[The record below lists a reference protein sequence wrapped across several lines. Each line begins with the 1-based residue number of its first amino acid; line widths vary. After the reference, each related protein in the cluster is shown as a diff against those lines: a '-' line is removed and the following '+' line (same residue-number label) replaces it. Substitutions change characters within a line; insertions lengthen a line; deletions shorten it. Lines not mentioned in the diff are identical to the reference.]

1 MTNDEIS
8 DILRNIGLLL
18 ELKGENQFKT
28 RAYNNG
34 ARAIDGMSEPVTKL
48 VEAGTLGE
56 VDGFGKALVEKIT
69 LLVQTGSLPYY
80 EDLKAEFPDGILEL
94 LSLNGLGL
102 RKAKALY
109 QQLNIATL
117 ADLEKACQSGKVAEL
132 DGFGQK
138 TAEKLLDAIQQKQ
151 QYAGRFRYAEVIEQ
165 AEELVD
171 LLRTHPDITRISI
184 AGSLRRGKEVV
195 KDIDLVASSKNPKQ
209 VMQDFVS
216 MDEVESVTNHGETKS
231 SVRIANGLQV
241 DLRVVDDPTFPTALH
256 HFTGSMEHNVA
267 LRSRA
272 KKRNMKISEW
282 GLFDTSGKEEK
293 LIPCRNEAEFFSHL
307 DLDYIPPELRENMGE
322 IEAAEESQLPRLV
335 EWGEF
340 HGCFHNHTTASDGKN
355 SLREMAE
362 AAASIGLD
370 YLGIADHSKSSVQA
384 NGLSADRLLS
394 QIEEIKELN
403 RELEGEI
410 HLFSGVECDILKD
423 GSLDYPDEILERLD
437 YVVASVH
444 SSFTQSEKDQT
455 RRICKAMENPHVTML
470 GHVTGRLLLEREP
483 YAVNIQEIIR
493 QAAKTGTWI
502 ELNASP
508 YRLDMDWRHWKAA
521 RDTGVK
527 CVINP
532 DAHRVQQLG
541 YLKPATMIARK
552 GWLRKQDVMNCLTL
566 AQMKSEL
573 GIMN

>member
-18 ELKGENQFKT
+18 ELKGDNLFKT
-28 RAYNNG
+28 RAYQNG
-34 ARAIDGMSEPVTKL
+34 ARAIDGMSEPVAQL
-48 VEAGTLGE
+48 VAAGTLAD

-69 LLVQTGSLPYY
+69 TLVEAGSLPYY
-80 EDLKAEFPDGILEL
+80 ENLKAEFPDGILDL
-94 LSLNGLGL
+94 LSLNGLGPK
-102 RKAKALY
+102 KAKTLY
-109 QQLNIATL
+109 QKLKIGS
-117 ADLEKACQSGKVAEL
+117 LEELQTACESGKVAEL
-132 DGFGQK
+132 DGFGKK
-138 TAEKLLDAIQQKQ
+138 TAEKLLEAIQQQ
-151 QYAGRFRYAEVIEQ
+151 QLYAGRFRYAEVIQQ
-165 AEELVD
+165 AEDLVD
-171 LLRTHPDITRISI
+171 MMRTHPDITRISI

-195 KDIDLVASSKNPKQ
+195 KDIDLVASSNNPQQ

-216 MDEVESVTNHGETKS
+216 LPEVQSITNHGETKS
-231 SVRIANGLQV
+231 SVRVENGLQV
-241 DLRVVDDPTFPTALH
+241 DLRVVDDATFPTALH

-272 KKRNMKISEW
+272 RKRKMKISEW
-282 GLFDTSGKEEK
+282 GLFDTSGQEEK
-293 LIPCRNEAEFFSHL
+293 LIPCRDEAEFFSHL

-322 IEAAEESQLPRLV
+322 VEAAEKQTLPRLV
-335 EWGEF
+335 DWGEF

-355 SLREMAE
+355 TLREMAE

-384 NGLSADRLLS
+384 NGLSTDRLLA
-394 QIEEIKELN
+394 QVEEIRQLN
-403 RELEGEI
+403 QEMEGEI
-410 HLFSGVECDILKD
+410 HLFAGVECDILKD
-423 GSLDYPDEILERLD
+423 GSLDYPDKILEQLD

-455 RRICKAMENPHVTML
+455 QRICQAMANSHVTML
-470 GHVTGRLLLEREP
+470 GHVTGRLLLEREA
-483 YAVNIQEIIR
+483 YAVNVQEIIQ
-493 QAAKTGTWI
+493 QAAKTETWI

-541 YLKPATMIARK
+541 HLKPAAMIARK
-552 GWLRKQDVMNCLTL
+552 GWLRKEDVMNCLTL
-566 AQMKSEL
+566 DQMKRIL
-573 GIMN
+573 KK

>member
-1 MTNDEIS
+1 MTNDDIAN
-8 DILRNIGLLL
+8 ILRNIGLLL
-18 ELKGENQFKT
+18 ELKGENPFKT
-28 RAYNNG
+28 RAYQNG
-34 ARAIDGMSEPVTKL
+34 ARAIDGMSEPVAQL
-48 VEAGTLGE
+48 VEAGTLGD

-69 LLVQTGSLPYY
+69 TLVETGSLPYY
-80 EDLKAEFPDGILEL
+80 DNLKAEFPAGILDL
-94 LSLNGLGL
+94 LALNGLGPK
-102 RKAKALY
+102 KAKALY
-109 QQLNIATL
+109 QKLDIGSL
-117 ADLEKACQSGKVAEL
+117 AALQAACESGKVAEL
-132 DGFGQK
+132 DGFGPK
-138 TAEKLLDAIQQKQ
+138 SAEKLLAAIQQQ
-151 QYAGRFRYAEVIEQ
+151 QLYTGRFRYAEVIDQ

-216 MDEVESVTNHGETKS
+216 LPEVVSITNHGETKS
-231 SVRIANGLQV
+231 SIRIANGLQV
-241 DLRVVDDPTFPTALH
+241 DLRVVDDATFPTALH

-272 KKRNMKISEW
+272 KKRQMKISEW
-282 GLFDTSGKEEK
+282 GLFDTSGHAEK
-293 LIPCRNEAEFFSHL
+293 LIPCRDEAEFFSRL
-307 DLDYIPPELRENMGE
+307 ELDYIPPELRENMGE
-322 IEAAEESQLPRLV
+322 IEAAAAGDLPRLV
-335 EWGEF
+335 EWAEF
-340 HGCFHNHTTASDGKN
+340 NGCFHNHTTASDGKN

-384 NGLSADRLLS
+384 NGLSAERLLK
-394 QIEEIKELN
+394 QVEEIRQLNKELQ
-403 RELEGEI
+403 GEI
-410 HLFSGVECDILKD
+410 HLFVGVECDILKD
-423 GSLDYPDEILERLD
+423 GSLDYPDEILAQLD

-455 RRICKAMENPHVTML
+455 ARICRAMANPHVTML
-470 GHVTGRLLLEREP
+470 GHVTGRLLLEREA
-483 YAVNIQEIIR
+483 YAVNISEIIQ
-493 QAAKTGTWI
+493 QAAATGTWI

-521 RDTGVK
+521 RDAGVK

-541 YLKPATMIARK
+541 HLKPATMIARK

-566 AQMKSEL
+566 SQMQRAL
-573 GIMN
+573 NT